1 MNVDHKDMQAV
12 RFLPHGN
19 GHWQKPNKKPNKN
32 INDFIKS
39 KQKSIQLGKV
49 GPSSGNLPL
58 TDSSGLLVSL
68 KTKGPS
74 NRNSV
79 AIQNFLK
86 KKKAKAETG
95 FIFTI
100 LRTLGCTVQ
109 LIKLSAILT
118 RH

>member
-1 MNVDHKDMQAV
+1 MQLCIKMNVDHKDMQAV

-19 GHWQKPNKKPNKN
+19 GHWQKPNNKKTKN
-32 INDFIKS
+32 IIDFIKS

-49 GPSSGNLPL
+49 GPSSGKLSL

-68 KTKGPS
+68 ETKAPS

-86 KKKAKAETG
+86 KKSQG
-95 FIFTI
+95 
-100 LRTLGCTVQ
+100 
-109 LIKLSAILT
+109 
-118 RH
+118 

>member
-1 MNVDHKDMQAV
+1 M
-12 RFLPHGN
+12 
-19 GHWQKPNKKPNKN
+19 
-32 INDFIKS
+32 
-39 KQKSIQLGKV
+39 QLGKV

-58 TDSSGLLVSL
+58 TDSSGLLVSVE
-68 KTKGPS
+68 TKAPS

-86 KKKAKAETG
+86 KKANAETG